1 MSEEESY
8 DTDLTKRPERPI
20 RGKYKAGRKVDCWV
34 RAKALG
40 GYVVSVGL
48 NQDPG
53 FLSTQRDVKVE
64 SWITGEFV
72 CVSNWRILLSDR
84 FL

>member
-1 MSEEESY
+1 MSEDELY
-8 DTDLTKRPERPI
+8 DTDLTKRPKRPI
-20 RGKYKAGRKVDCWV
+20 CGEYKAGRKVDCWV
-34 RAKALG
+34 RAKAFG
-40 GYVVSVGL
+40 GYIVSVGL

-53 FLSTQRDVKVE
+53 FLSTQRDVIIE
-64 SWITGEFV
+64 SWITVEFV